1 MATATDSGLKNI
13 SSIFRGNVGLKTG
26 TWTSGPSTTAVT
38 IDSGGTAIIAADVT
52 MATGAS
58 DATAKPVLVSY
69 SASDG
74 NPNLTI
80 TSEQTTDSGNYW
92 MIVKLNVS
100 G

>member
-1 MATATDSGLKNI
+1 MTTATDSGFTNI
-13 SSIFRGNVGLKTG
+13 GSIVRGNVGFKTG
-26 TWTSGPSTTAVT
+26 TWTAAAAGSTT
-38 IDSGGTAIIAADVT
+38 IPSGGTAIIAAGVT